1 MSYTHSR
8 FYGINNEVGCI
19 FVLFFGMYAMMMM
32 ILVSRRFH
40 FRRGAEGM
48 SVTQLCA
55 MFMGYLCVACAQP
68 DGWLSV
74 SPPDFHC

>member
-1 MSYTHSR
+1 
-8 FYGINNEVGCI
+8 
-19 FVLFFGMYAMMMM
+19 MMMV

-40 FRRGAEGM
+40 FPRGAEGM

-55 MFMGYLCVACAQP
+55 MFMGYLCVACAQS
-68 DGWLSV
+68 DGWLTV